1 MWRALLILALALG
14 VVLGGLLLLRRTA
27 DTPPPRLPHEPRPPR
42 SDAEDEDES
51 GW

>member
-14 VVLGGLLLLRRTA
+14 VVLGGLLLLKRTA
-27 DTPPPRLPHEPRPPR
+27 DTPVPRLPREPRPPR
-42 SDAEDEDES
+42 NDAKDDDES